1 MPRPTAAGNAP
12 PRGLIAGLA
21 VLAAGL
27 CVLLAVLVFQR
38 PGEQPVQNAG
48 MFDAVGRDAADIQVR
63 GADGQSLAWG
73 SLNGAPRVVFF
84 GFTHCPEICPTTLG
98 DLSAAIKR
106 IGPGAQALKVD
117 FVSVDPE
124 RDTPDA
130 LRTYM
135 SGFGPQFRG
144 FTADPAELEKLTKS
158 YRVVFRKAPESNGD
172 YSMDHTTLTY
182 LLDRQGKVVDIAGY
196 QTPPERLDAQLK
208 ALLR

>member
-1 MPRPTAAGNAP
+1 VARPAAAGKAP
-12 PRGLIAGLA
+12 PRVLIAGLA

-27 CVLLAVLVFQR
+27 CVLLAVLFFQR
-38 PGEQPVQNAG
+38 PGEHSAQNTA
-48 MFDAVGRDAADIQVR
+48 MFESIGRDAAAIQVR
-63 GADGQSLAWG
+63 GADGQTLAWG
-73 SLNGAPRVVFF
+73 SLSGAPRVVFF
-84 GFTHCPEICPTTLG
+84 GFTHCPEICPTTLS

-106 IGPGAQALKVD
+106 IGPAAQALKVD

-124 RDTPDA
+124 RDTPEA
-130 LRTYM
+130 LRAYM

-144 FTADPAELEKLTKS
+144 FTADSPELERLTKS
-158 YRVVFRKAPESNGD
+158 YRVVYRKAAQSNGD
-172 YSMDHTTLTY
+172 YSIDHTTLAY